1 MDFYFNFCALEG
13 RQLRLGETGMLPCKK
28 VMRAICESD
37 YQNKD
42 LVMTLPK
49 SKDCINHE
57 HVKAPKD
64 GLFLMRVSNPH
75 ESYSLHVLFDTRTTP
90 DFVMIEKREGMEQE
104 GREVLKVLESSL
116 CQAADKYGWKV
127 RLSDNPMNVVRDF
140 DLFVSAMKY
149 VNSPKGE
156 GPVEFRSFIKIKERT
171 NEIMSLLHSLLD
183 LRKKPRQ
190 MLRILRTT
198 TDVGMIEKPELESFN
213 KEFNKKVSISSY
225 NRYMSD
231 SSNPFANDSH
241 YKDYLKMFMN
251 LIRKWVS

>member
-49 SKDCINHE
+49 SNDCINHE

-90 DFVMIEKREGMEQE
+90 DFVMIEKRDGMEQE

-116 CQAADKYGWKV
+116 SQAADKYGWKV

-149 VNSPKGE
+149 VNSPKEE
-156 GPVEFRSFIKIKERT
+156 GPVDFRSFIKIKERT

-241 YKDYLKMFMN
+241 YKDYMKMFMN